1 MKPPRRF
8 PADVV
13 EARVLAALEEAGA
26 SADSARAATRA
37 MMHASLHGID
47 SHGARLAPHYCRMM
61 RTGRINPSPDVTV
74 ERRAAASAIVDA
86 DDGLGHLGA
95 YRAVELGCA
104 LAAAAGIAAVGV
116 VNSSHFGA
124 AGAYALAGAAA
135 GFVAFATTNSNPAVT
150 LHDGAAAF
158 HGTNP
163 LAFAAPVPGMRPWLF
178 DMATSSIAMNR
189 VLLARTVGGTLPG
202 GVAAAAEGRPTTDP
216 HAVEMLI
223 PLGGTEYGFKGA
235 GLAGVA
241 TLFSAILLGTT
252 LDHEMIGMYDPDNV
266 ATPRKLGHFVVVIDP
281 EKFAGRALFDAQ
293 MQRYVEAI
301 RSAPRRPDGG
311 KVMAPGDRE
320 WAEADFR
327 RREGIPLDPDT
338 ARFLALG

>member
-1 MKPPRRF
+1 MEPFRRF
-8 PADVV
+8 PAELV
-13 EARVLAALEEAGA
+13 EARVFAALENAGA
-26 SADSARAATRA
+26 STDCARAATRA

-61 RTGRINPSPDVTV
+61 QTGRINPSPNVTV

-86 DDGLGHLGA
+86 DDGLGHFGA

-104 LAAAAGIAAVGV
+104 IAAEAGIAGVGV

-124 AGAYALAGAAA
+124 AGAYALAGAEA
-135 GFVAFATTNSNPAVT
+135 GFVAFATTNSNPAVK

-163 LAFAAPVPGMRPWLF
+163 LAFAAPGPGMRPWLF

-189 VLLARTVGGTLPG
+189 VLLQRTVGGTLPA

-223 PLGGTEYGFKGA
+223 PLGGTGYGYKGA
-235 GLAGVA
+235 GLGGVA
-241 TLFSAILLGTT
+241 TLFTAILLGTT
-252 LDHEMIGMYDPDNV
+252 LDHEMIGMYDPENV
-266 ATPRKLGHFVVVIDP
+266 AAPRKLGHFVIVIDP
-281 EKFAGRALFDAQ
+281 EKFAGRALFEEQ
-293 MQRYVEAI
+293 IRRYVEAI
-301 RSAPRRPDGG
+301 RSSPRDPDGG
-311 KVMAPGDRE
+311 NVMAPGDRE
-320 WAEADFR
+320 WAEADLR
-327 RREGIPLDPDT
+327 RRGGIPLDPDT
-338 ARFLALG
+338 VRFLELG

>member
-1 MKPPRRF
+1 MKLRERF
-8 PADVV
+8 PASLV
-13 EARVLAALEEAGA
+13 EARVFAALEKAGS
-26 SADSARAATRA
+26 SADCARAATRA

-61 RTGRINPSPDVTV
+61 QTGRINPSPDVTV

-86 DDGLGHLGA
+86 DDGLGHFGA

-104 LAAAAGIAAVGV
+104 IAAEAGIAAVGV

-124 AGAYALAGAAA
+124 AGAYALAGAEA
-135 GFVAFATTNSNPAVT
+135 GFVVFATTNSNPAVK
-150 LHDGAAAF
+150 LHDGAASF

-178 DMATSSIAMNR
+178 DMATSSIPMNR
-189 VLLARTVGGTLPG
+189 VLLQRTIGGTLSD
-202 GVAAAAEGRPTTDP
+202 GVAADADGRPTTDP
-216 HAVEMLI
+216 RAVEMLI
-223 PLGGTEYGFKGA
+223 PLGGTEYGYKGA

-241 TLFSAILLGTT
+241 TLFTAVLLGTT
-252 LDHEMIGMYDPDNV
+252 LDHEMIGMYDPGNV
-266 ATPRKLGHFVVVIDP
+266 ATPRKLGHFVIVIDP
-281 EKFAGRALFDAQ
+281 EKFAGRVLFEEQ
-293 MQRYVEAI
+293 MRRYVEAI
-301 RSAPRRPDGG
+301 RSAPRRRDGG

-327 RREGIPLDPDT
+327 GRDGIPLDPDT
-338 ARFLALG
+338 VRFLELG